1 MTIYRN
7 LDVPQQGMP
16 DNPQEC
22 VGEMTSFKGNR
33 TRIASSTNKVT
44 GPKLLSQQ
52 GVMQER
58 IWMPPA
64 HSLCSATNSKECFV

>member
-22 VGEMTSFKGNR
+22 VGEMTSFKENR
-33 TRIASSTNKVT
+33 TRMASITNRGT
-44 GPKLLSQQ
+44 GPKPPSQQ
-52 GVMQER
+52 G
-58 IWMPPA
+58 
-64 HSLCSATNSKECFV
+64 